1 LNLRN
6 KRIQHTVNTASVIP
20 SKRTN
25 LKLNLQSCNSSAKKP
40 ETMQPMQIPTSAA
53 ASQWEVEGL
62 EFQMPWEYATEEL
75 MMMEGSEGETVE
87 SAINTPDI
95 AAEIFKDIFKEP
107 VNAMFED
114 TEPAANTEQDTE
126 MELIDMDF
134 TEYTW
139 GHSSFTDSETNNLE
153 LCAPASLVEGI
164 NNSSTTEADQGKDPL
179 LTENVDL
186 LKWIIDDQE
195 IDDAADDTVVAPV
208 AERVSVIV
216 PVDQAAVHVAP
227 EPLIVEV
234 KMENISEE
242 EKYRKMREQNN
253 EASKRCR
260 AKRKRKLEAAEEE
273 LQMLTERNTSLMEQL
288 ASMEMKVKKLKSLVL
303 SEIKK

>member
-1 LNLRN
+1 
-6 KRIQHTVNTASVIP
+6 
-20 SKRTN
+20 
-25 LKLNLQSCNSSAKKP
+25 
-40 ETMQPMQIPTSAA
+40 M
-53 ASQWEVEGL
+53 G
-62 EFQMPWEYATEEL
+62 
-75 MMMEGSEGETVE
+75 
-87 SAINTPDI
+87 
-95 AAEIFKDIFKEP
+95 
-107 VNAMFED
+107 
-114 TEPAANTEQDTE
+114 
-126 MELIDMDF
+126 
-134 TEYTW
+134 
-139 GHSSFTDSETNNLE
+139 
-153 LCAPASLVEGI
+153 
-164 NNSSTTEADQGKDPL
+164 
-179 LTENVDL
+179 
-186 LKWIIDDQE
+186 DDQE

-253 EASKRCR
+253 EGKRCR